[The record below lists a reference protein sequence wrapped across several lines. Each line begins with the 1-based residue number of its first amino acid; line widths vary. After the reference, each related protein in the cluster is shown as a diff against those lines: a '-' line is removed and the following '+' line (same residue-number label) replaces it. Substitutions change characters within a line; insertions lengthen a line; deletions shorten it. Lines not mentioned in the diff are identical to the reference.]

1 MEKTHVTARF
11 MVAIQNFRRD
21 ARGMMSMELVLVLP
35 LLFWAVLGTIIYT
48 DAYRARTQAQIA
60 ALHVAD
66 VISRNTTVLTEE
78 YLEGMNDVFDFL
90 NKRNLET
97 RLRISSVSW
106 DADTESPAILWSYG
120 TRDLLSLT
128 ELESVA
134 SLGHSGDG
142 AEEQEPKAD
151 NFGFTN
157 PDMQLPVADLV
168 QRIPPVFPGESLIL
182 VEAFTLWRSPIIS
195 WLGIDYL
202 NNVRMT
208 PIAVTRPRFSP
219 FIRYEG
225 DQGNFP
231 PSASESELA
240 SLPPAGEVEEPDPE
254 EEEQEPP
261 GTSVTIAEMDF
272 ADGVTTGW
280 SRTKVTHTSLPGIG
294 SFLGNFSTG
303 TRHNPVS
310 FPIDLG
316 AQSSSA
322 LIEFDLFII
331 DSWDGYRP
339 GVASPE
345 GDGIILRINGSA
357 IAFEA
362 FDHRLT
368 GEQAV
373 HANNRLSNAPR
384 AEGNFRTTMELVQ
397 HGTNLWGSHWD
408 DQVWRVRIEVNNP
421 VNTFTFGISGT
432 MNEPMENESFGIA
445 NFRVTAVR
453 GEHGAPHFIPDPEL
467 HFWQDP
473 YTEFKMYA
481 GCPTSGPAAV
491 SLRLRNS
498 DLQPGQILQM
508 LRRARGTTWL
518 SQCPENISSIANRLA
533 TGTRTALLR
542 YVNDTPNQDGNRLR
556 IATSDGNN
564 GFTCDSTLLIRDP
577 QGQWHFNRRIQEN
590 NDHNARIDLGHASNG
605 IYHIW
610 VGTYELGECDTKLTY
625 SKY

>member
-1 MEKTHVTARF
+1 MQIQHVTDRLMAAVLRF
-11 MVAIQNFRRD
+11 RD
-21 ARGMMSMELVLVLP
+21 DTRAMMSMELVLVLP
-35 LLFWAVLGTIIYT
+35 LLFWAVLGTVVFT
-48 DAYRARTQAQIA
+48 DAYRARTQAQSA

-66 VISRNTTVLTEE
+66 VISRKTDVLTEE

-90 NKRNLET
+90 LHRNLET
-97 RLRISSVSW
+97 RLRISSIAW
-106 DADTESPAILWSYG
+106 DANTQSPQVLWSFG
-120 TRDLLSLT
+120 TRNLASLT
-128 ELESVA
+128 ELA
-134 SLGHSGDG
+134 SANFADG
-142 AEEQEPKAD
+142 SEDAGEAD
-151 NFGFTN
+151 SFDFTN
-157 PDMQLPVADLV
+157 DTLQLPVADLAE
-168 QRIPPVFPGESLIL
+168 RIPPVFPGEALIL

-202 NNVRMT
+202 NNIRMT

-219 FIRYEG
+219 FIRYVG
-225 DQGNFP
+225 DEGNFP
-231 PSASESELA
+231 PDGFEAEIA
-240 SLPPAGEVEEPDPE
+240 SLPPAGEVDEPVTAVE
-254 EEEQEPP
+254 EEVTEPA
-261 GTSVTIAEMDF
+261 GTIVTIVDMDF
-272 ADGVTTGW
+272 SDGVTTGW
-280 SRTKVTHTSLPGIG
+280 SRTKVTHSNLPGIG

-303 TRHNPVS
+303 TRHNPVN

-316 AQSSSA
+316 GESSSA

-339 GVASPE
+339 NVASPE

-362 FDHRLT
+362 FDHQLT
-368 GEQAV
+368 GERAV

-384 AEGNFRTTMELVQ
+384 AEGLFRTTMTLVQ

-408 DQVWRVRIEVNNP
+408 DQLWRVRIEVNNP
-421 VNTFTFGISGT
+421 DTTFTLGISGT
-432 MNEPMENESFGIA
+432 MNEGMANESFGIA

-453 GEHGAPHFIPDPEL
+453 GPHGASHFIPDPDL

-481 GCPTSGPAAV
+481 GCPTSGPAAA

-498 DLQPGQILQM
+498 DLQPGQILRM

-533 TGTRTALLR
+533 SGTRTALLR
-542 YVNDTPNQDGNRLR
+542 YVNDTPNEDGNRLR

-590 NDHNARIDLGHASNG
+590 HDHNARIDLGHASNG

-610 VGTYELGECDTKLTY
+610 VGTYELGECDTDLTY
-625 SKY
+625 TKY